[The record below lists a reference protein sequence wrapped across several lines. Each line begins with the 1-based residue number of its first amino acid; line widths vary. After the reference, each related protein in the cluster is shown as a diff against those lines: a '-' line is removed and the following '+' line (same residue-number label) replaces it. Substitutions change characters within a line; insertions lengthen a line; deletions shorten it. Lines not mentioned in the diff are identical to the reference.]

1 VHPEKEPARRKAA
14 GKPRDHRDAAIT
26 GVPPTPWSDHGC
38 PPPLTPD
45 LLATYRKNVLRITDP
60 DDIDDVLLEV
70 RAGND
75 GDVAIPDM
83 HVIPAWNP
91 GGVPTSVGQNVA
103 HREELECDVLAV
115 AGLFTVGAAHP
126 PTLAWAEEVLVVRG
140 LTDEVAAQVAAT
152 HCQPALWRLGPGRM
166 TVLGVADAAPLAEV
180 EVSATR
186 LERLGCVMPRSQPE
200 PDEVCVRAGGP
211 WTSRSIHAAAYWTRD
226 RNDLLAVLGCDVC
239 GHGRRTGGLAGR
251 PLMLHQWSVA
261 SRYGK
266 PQILRDLTDEEMDM
280 Q

>member
-1 VHPEKEPARRKAA
+1 MAA
-14 GKPRDHRDAAIT
+14 
-26 GVPPTPWSDHGC
+26 

-60 DDIDDVLLEV
+60 ADIDDVLLGV
-70 RAGND
+70 RAGSG
-75 GDVAIPDM
+75 GDITLPDVQ
-83 HVIPAWNP
+83 VIPAWNP
-91 GGVPTSVGQNVA
+91 GGVSTSLGQNVA
-103 HREELECDVLAV
+103 HREELEYDVLA
-115 AGLFTVGAAHP
+115 AGGVFTVGAAHA

-152 HCQPALWRLGPGRM
+152 HGQPALWRFASGRM
-166 TVLGVADAAPLAEV
+166 TVLGSANAAPLAEV
-180 EVSATR
+180 EVTATR
-186 LERLGCVMPRSQPE
+186 VERLPCVMPRSQPE
-200 PDEVCVRAGGP
+200 PDEVCIRAGGP

-239 GHGRRTGGLAGR
+239 GHGRRTGGVPGR
-251 PLMLHQWSVA
+251 PLMVHQWSVA

-266 PQILRDLTDEEMDM
+266 PQIGRELTEQEMDM